1 MCPLP
6 RKNAVRKCVISGAVK
21 LLEQMWLQPAD
32 VSLSRM
38 LNRNMQGDKYPRHK
52 DAGHRAT
59 KSSVA
64 RNLLHVIVNTRANV
78 EEQS

>member
-1 MCPLP
+1 MSPAKEK
-6 RKNAVRKCVISGAVK
+6 RGENRKCVISGAVK

-52 DAGHRAT
+52 YAGLMAT

-64 RNLLHVIVNTRANV
+64 RNLLHVTLANT